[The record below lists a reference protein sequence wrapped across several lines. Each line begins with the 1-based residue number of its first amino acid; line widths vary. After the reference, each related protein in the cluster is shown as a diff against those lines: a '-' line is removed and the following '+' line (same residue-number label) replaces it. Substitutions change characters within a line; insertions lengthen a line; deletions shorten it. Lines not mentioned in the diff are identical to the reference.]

1 MGILS
6 GLLCEEWMCDDDY
19 PLPLPDDVHRLR
31 GQQQGQ
37 LVIRREVVITFM
49 SSKVAAK
56 TKKPTAGCIRGG
68 LCIVKL
74 V

>member
-1 MGILS
+1 MS
-6 GLLCEEWMCDDDY
+6 DDDY
-19 PLPLPDDVHRLR
+19 PLPLPDDVHRLS

-37 LVIRREVVITFM
+37 LVIRRVVVITFM
-49 SSKVAAK
+49 SSKVRPK

-68 LCIVKL
+68 LCVVKL

>member
-1 MGILS
+1 
-6 GLLCEEWMCDDDY
+6 MCDYDD

-31 GQQQGQ
+31 GQGQ
-37 LVIRREVVITFM
+37 LVIRREVIIAFM
-49 SSKVAAK
+49 SSKVRQQM
-56 TKKPTAGCIRGG
+56 KKPTAGCIRGG